1 MRAFFLASLLATSV
15 VDQGGNLGLFTNSA
29 DIGAPP
35 LKGSAEYDP
44 AARTYKITGTGTDIW
59 GKADQFHYLWRDA
72 TGNFSVTA
80 TTRFLTDGNAHRKAS
95 IMLRKTADGDSP
107 FVHFAIH
114 GDGMA
119 AVQFR
124 NTQGGNTNTL
134 DFPVGKPGVWKL
146 KLTKQGGNVIV
157 AIAPDGEPL
166 RELGHTVSTI
176 GNQVLV
182 GLAVASHNAQAL
194 NTVVFSDVTF
204 EALPAPA
211 RTGGPAPA
219 PAPAP
224 APPAR

>member
-1 MRAFFLASLLATSV
+1 MRALVLASLVATSV
-15 VDQGGNLGLFTNSA
+15 AAQGGTLGLFTNSA

-59 GKADQFHYLWRDA
+59 GTADQFHYVWREA

-80 TTRFLTDGNAHRKAS
+80 TTKFLTDGNAHRKAA
-95 IMLRKTADGDSP
+95 IMLRRTADGDSP

-124 NTQGGNTNTL
+124 STQGGDTNTL
-134 DFPVGKPGVWKL
+134 DFPIGKPGVWRL

-157 AIAPDGEPL
+157 AIAPEGAPL

-176 GNQVLV
+176 GSQVLV
-182 GLAVASHNAQAL
+182 GLAVASHDAKAL

-204 EALPAPA
+204 EALPAPP
-211 RTGGPAPA
+211 TK
-219 PAPAP
+219 
-224 APPAR
+224 

>member
-1 MRAFFLASLLATSV
+1 MRALVLASLVATSV
-15 VDQGGNLGLFTNSA
+15 AAQGGTLGLFTNSA

-59 GKADQFHYLWRDA
+59 GTADQFHYVWREA

-80 TTRFLTDGNAHRKAS
+80 TTKFLTDGNAHRKAA
-95 IMLRKTADGDSP
+95 IMLRRTADGDSP

-114 GDGMA
+114 ADGMA

-124 NTQGGNTNTL
+124 STQGGNTNTL
-134 DFPVGKPGVWKL
+134 DFPVGKPGVWRL

-157 AIAPDGEPL
+157 AIAPEGAPL

-176 GNQVLV
+176 GSQVLV
-182 GLAVASHNAQAL
+182 GLAVASHDAKAL

-204 EALPAPA
+204 EALPAPP
-211 RTGGPAPA
+211 TK
-219 PAPAP
+219 
-224 APPAR
+224 

>member
-1 MRAFFLASLLATSV
+1 MRALVLASLVATSV
-15 VDQGGNLGLFTNSA
+15 AAQGGTLGLFTNSA

-35 LKGSAEYDP
+35 LKGSAEYDR

-59 GKADQFHYLWRDA
+59 GKADQFHYVWREA

-80 TTRFLTDGNAHRKAS
+80 TTKFLTEGNAHRKAA
-95 IMLRKTADGDSP
+95 IMLRRTADGDSP

-114 GDGMA
+114 ADGMA

-124 NTQGGNTNTL
+124 STQGGNTNTL
-134 DFPVGKPGVWKL
+134 DFPVGKPGVWRL

-157 AIAPDGEPL
+157 AIAPEGAPL

-176 GNQVLV
+176 GSQVLV
-182 GLAVASHNAQAL
+182 GLAVASHDAKAL

-204 EALPAPA
+204 EALPAPP
-211 RTGGPAPA
+211 TK
-219 PAPAP
+219 
-224 APPAR
+224 

>member
-1 MRAFFLASLLATSV
+1 MRALVLASLVATSV
-15 VDQGGNLGLFTNSA
+15 AAQGGTLGLFTNSA

-59 GKADQFHYLWRDA
+59 GTADQFHYVWREA

-80 TTRFLTDGNAHRKAS
+80 TTKFLTEGNAHRKAA
-95 IMLRKTADGDSP
+95 IMLRRTADGDSP

-114 GDGMA
+114 ADGMA

-124 NTQGGNTNTL
+124 STQGGNTNTL
-134 DFPVGKPGVWKL
+134 DFPVGKPGVWRL

-157 AIAPDGEPL
+157 AIAPEGAPL

-176 GNQVLV
+176 GSQVLV
-182 GLAVASHNAQAL
+182 GLAVASHDAKAL

-204 EALPAPA
+204 EALPAPP
-211 RTGGPAPA
+211 TK
-219 PAPAP
+219 
-224 APPAR
+224 